1 MKTKLFVSAAALFG
15 SLGLLSGY
23 AAHAEGVAVAAEPF
37 PPSRPEGMKSVSEPL
52 NGPAFNAIVP
62 DRLADVEAEPVY
74 LLNTDPAVVV
84 AATGDAVAVPADDRR
99 SKRQQQRAQ
108 QAEAAARRVDSLL
121 TSRRFLF
128 VPSRVVTQLPGTPYV
143 TLTTYYEVAVTPDS
157 VACTLPY
164 YGYVYNTI
172 SNPDRSPFYF
182 TAANPEISQEGTAA
196 GKERAWVTVTAREKF
211 NQRVYVLTFEVFD
224 SGEASLTIQGS
235 GTQHLQFLGNIE
247 PIPAGQPTAINPEI
261 L

>member
-1 MKTKLFVSAAALFG
+1 MKTKLFLSAAALFG

-37 PPSRPEGMKSVSEPL
+37 PPSRPEGMK
-52 NGPAFNAIVP
+52 
-62 DRLADVEAEPVY
+62 Y
-74 LLNTDPAVVV
+74 
-84 AATGDAVAVPADDRR
+84 DRR
-99 SKRQQQRAQ
+99 SKRQQQRAE
-108 QAEAAARRVDSLL
+108 QAEAAARRIDSLL

-182 TAANPEISQEGTAA
+182 TAANPEISQRGTAA

>member
-1 MKTKLFVSAAALFG
+1 MSVATLFG
-15 SLGLLSGY
+15 SLGLQSGY
-23 AAHAEGVAVAAEPF
+23 VAHAEG
-37 PPSRPEGMKSVSEPL
+37 S
-52 NGPAFNAIVP
+52 
-62 DRLADVEAEPVY
+62 
-74 LLNTDPAVVV
+74 
-84 AATGDAVAVPADDRR
+84 AATGPVLLTAYEMSLVEANVAREPVDNSVVVTRFADAADLASVSALGDDRR
-99 SKRQQQRAQ
+99 SKRQQQRAEQ
-108 QAEAAARRVDSLL
+108 AAATARKVDSLL
-121 TSRRFLF
+121 TSKRFLF

-182 TAANPEISQEGTAA
+182 VSANPEISQRGVAS

-211 NQRVYVLTFEVFD
+211 NQRVYVLNFEVFD
-224 SGEASLTIQGS
+224 SGEASLTIQGT